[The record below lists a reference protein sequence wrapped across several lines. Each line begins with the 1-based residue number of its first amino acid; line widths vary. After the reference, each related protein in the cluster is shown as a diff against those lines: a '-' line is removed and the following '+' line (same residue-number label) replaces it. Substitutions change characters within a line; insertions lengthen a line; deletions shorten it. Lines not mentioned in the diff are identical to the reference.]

1 MTDNDKITL
10 IDENNNEVEFTVVD
24 YLEIDDNRYVVLL
37 PDEDPEEGA
46 IILRVEQDDDGEDIL
61 VEIEDDDEFDRVVEI
76 LESEMD

>member
-61 VEIEDDDEFDRVVEI
+61 VEIGRAHV
-76 LESEMD
+76 

>member
-61 VEIEDDDEFDRVVEI
+61 LRSKTMMS
-76 LESEMD
+76 LTGLWRS